1 MENITFTKEE
11 FEKLLTL
18 LEMQF
23 GSRCEIVLHDLKKPY
38 DHTIVDIRN
47 NHITGRHIGDCSSN
61 LGLEVIRG
69 TVKNGDKF
77 NYITHTKDGKILRS
91 SSIYFHDSEGA
102 AIAALCINSDIT
114 ETVKFEKYL
123 NDINQYSWGESEQAA
138 PEVFASNVSE
148 LLAHFIEEAQAEVG
162 KPFDEMNRTDKM
174 TVVKLLDKKGAF
186 LITKSGEKVC
196 EVLGISK
203 FTLYNYL
210 DILRKADARETD
222 GAEAD
227 NGSSHDRS

>member
-1 MENITFTKEE
+1 MDNIVFTKDE

-18 LEMQF
+18 LELQF
-23 GSRCEIVLHDLKKPY
+23 GKNCEIVLHDLTKPY
-38 DHTIVDIRN
+38 DHTIEDIRN
-47 NHITGRHIGDCSSN
+47 GHITGRNIGDCGSN

-91 SSIYFHDSEGA
+91 SSIYFHNKEGN
-102 AIAALCINSDIT
+102 AIASLCINSDIT

-123 NDINQYSWGESEQAA
+123 NDMNQYSWGENDQAA
-138 PEVFASNVSE
+138 HEVFASNVNE
-148 LLAHFIEEAQAEVG
+148 LLEHFIEEAQLEVG
-162 KPFDEMNRTDKM
+162 KAFEDMNRADKM
-174 TVVKLLDKKGAF
+174 AVVNILDKKGAF
-186 LITKSGEKVC
+186 LITKSSEKVC

-210 DILRKADARETD
+210 DILRKSDTSANSGTENA
-222 GAEAD
+222 
-227 NGSSHDRS
+227 